1 MDVEISEIKMI
12 LRIHHF
18 ILIGLIFAVI
28 ALWAKTKLLR
38 KKIMK
43 LEDNKA

>member
-1 MDVEISEIKMI
+1 MEVEISEIKMI

-18 ILIGLIFAVI
+18 ILVGLIIAVI
-28 ALWAKTKLLR
+28 VLWTKIRLLR
-38 KKIMK
+38 KKITK